1 MMMYLPFDEDWTT
14 GQFDVN
20 LWTAGENWVM
30 DGGNGNP
37 APAAKFSS
45 LPTLTN
51 YSSNLVSF
59 HMYSGAGKTATPY
72 CVWLSFDYLLD
83 DISASGTE
91 KLTIE
96 IENGDT
102 WTTLKE
108 FTNNGDVSWTT
119 EKINI
124 NPFAINIP
132 FRIRFNVNGANS
144 EMISHWLVDNIKIYN
159 EYSFIP
165 VASLSAENTGN
176 PQQNDI
182 QLSWD
187 VPQWED
193 FTELIQDDNSW
204 ETVLTINPGY
214 SGWLGNK
221 FTSGAGEL
229 RSVDIMWLNNNSN
242 NPVVLDIFD
251 ANHALIGSSES
262 FVPVPG
268 NWQTI
273 TIPAL
278 NVEGDFYTMVRF
290 DGQSGITD
298 FLGMDITAPT
308 GRPNNAWFFDGVN
321 WSQMDAF
328 GYPECVFLIRATLS
342 VHKNC
347 NNGDSYSKSKS
358 LSSAGNNKPDSRN
371 QNSMKSATNYT
382 GLSHYDLYRREYTIP
397 VAGQDSLLTEWQ
409 KIASPTTNSFL
420 DQNLDFKCYQYY
432 VEAMYNEGSSGP
444 SEIAEECFFVGM
456 DDLKA
461 TAAKLYPNPATDF
474 LTIEI
479 NTPID
484 NIAVYNSTGI
494 LVNEFNLSVVSG
506 NSKERKIRLDVSG
519 FPTGIYSLKFTT
531 ANGESFSRKF
541 VKM

>member
-1 MMMYLPFDEDWTT
+1 MLYLPFDEDWTT

-20 LWTAGENWVM
+20 PWTAGSNWVM

-45 LPTLTN
+45 QPQLTN
-51 YSSNLVSF
+51 YSSKLVSYY
-59 HMYSGAGKTATPY
+59 MNSVAGKTATPS
-72 CVWLSFDYLLD
+72 CTWLSFDYLLE

-96 IENGDT
+96 IANGDT

-108 FTNNGDVSWTT
+108 FTNTGDIRWTT

-124 NPFAINIP
+124 NPFATIGP
-132 FRIRFNVNGANS
+132 FRIRFNIDGVNS
-144 EMISHWLVDNIKIYN
+144 EMISYWLVDNIKIYQ
-159 EYSFIP
+159 EYSFPP
-165 VASLSAENTGN
+165 VANLSADNTGN
-176 PQQNDI
+176 PQQNEI

-204 ETVLTINPGY
+204 ETILNINPGY

-251 ANHALIGSSES
+251 ANHALIGSSGS

-268 NWQTI
+268 NWQTV
-273 TIPAL
+273 TIPTM

-290 DGQSGITD
+290 DGQSGYTD
-298 FLGMDITAPT
+298 YLGMDITAPS
-308 GRPNNAWFFDGVN
+308 GRPNNGWFFDGVN

-328 GYPECVFLIRATLS
+328 GYPECVFLMRATLS

-347 NNGDSYSKSKS
+347 DNGESKFKS
-358 LSSAGNNKPDSRN
+358 LNSAGNNNPDSRN
-371 QNSMKSATNYT
+371 HNNMKSATGNT
-382 GLSHYDLYRREYTIP
+382 GLSYYDLYRREYTIP
-397 VAGQDSLLTEWQ
+397 VEGQDSLLTEWQ

-420 DQNLDFKCYQYY
+420 DQNLDYKCYQYY

-444 SEIAEECFFVGM
+444 SEIADECFLVGM
-456 DDLKA
+456 DDLQ
-461 TAAKLYPNPATDF
+461 AAGAMLYPNPTTDF

-479 NTPID
+479 NTPIE
-484 NIAVYNSTGI
+484 NITVYNSTGT
-494 LVNEFNLSVVSG
+494 LVNEIRMGGVSG
-506 NSKERKIRLDVSG
+506 NSQESRTMLDVSH
-519 FPTGIYSLKFTT
+519 FPIGIYSLKFTT
-531 ANGESFSRKF
+531 SKGESFSRKF
-541 VKM
+541 VKL